1 MFRDCS
7 QARLRA
13 LSQITENRKVE
24 APKSLIFRDPIFESL
39 KLSEFVEGFTWHVYA
54 RVGRNE
60 TPLFSQDRLDNGED
74 MRSFSASIDA
84 LQTAIN

>member
-1 MFRDCS
+1 VKGTNGMDEG
-7 QARLRA
+7 RLF
-13 LSQITENRKVE
+13 T
-24 APKSLIFRDPIFESL
+24 FSL

>member
-1 MFRDCS
+1 VKGTNGMDEG
-7 QARLRA
+7 RLF
-13 LSQITENRKVE
+13 T
-24 APKSLIFRDPIFESL
+24 FSL

-74 MRSFSASIDA
+74 MRSFSASIDV